1 MKKITF
7 KSGELTLAGNL
18 YLPANFQP
26 IKKYLAVIVAGA
38 LTSVKEQMAS
48 IYAKALAKKG
58 FIALAFD
65 YANYGESEGLPR
77 QFEDPIQKLNDLKAA
92 ITILEDQ
99 HYIKNIGALGI
110 CTSGGNMAYLAADDK
125 RLKAMATVAAW
136 LPNKEVLPLLYGS
149 KEKVAELN
157 ALGEKA
163 SKAYAGTGEN
173 KTILAYSNTDET
185 ASHFGPMEYYMDN
198 SRGGGIKEWKNEFA
212 VMSWPTW
219 LAFDPMTKAKNIDT
233 PTLIVHSDNSALT
246 QNAKDFYNDLKGEKE
261 LAWLEGDH
269 FDFYDQKDKVDEAIK
284 RTALFFNNH
293 LK

>member
-18 YLPANFQP
+18 YLPTDFELGKAYQ
-26 IKKYLAVIVAGA
+26 AVIVAGS
-38 LTSVKEQMAS
+38 LTSVKEQMSA
-48 IYAKALAKKG
+48 IYAKGLAKKG

-77 QFEDPIQKLNDLKAA
+77 QFEDPAQKLNDLKAA
-92 ITILEDQ
+92 ITFLENQ
-99 HYIKNIGALGI
+99 NYIESIGALGI

-149 KEKVAELN
+149 KERVTELK
-157 ALGEKA
+157 AMGEKA
-163 SKAYAGTGEN
+163 REVYANTSEN
-173 KTILAYSNTDET
+173 KIISAYSNIDKT

-198 SRGGGIKEWKNEFA
+198 TRGGGVKTWKNEFA

-219 LAFDPMTKAKNIDT
+219 LGFDPTTKAKNIDT
-233 PTLIVHSDNSALT
+233 PTLIVHSDNSALP
-246 QNAKDFYNDLKGEKE
+246 QNAKDFYNNLKGEKE

-269 FDFYDQKDKVDEAIK
+269 FDFYDQKSKVDEAIK
-284 RTALFFNNH
+284 RTALFFDNH